1 MRVGGSLGI
10 PESMTDATRPV
21 MSESKRIRRFS
32 KVCTRGP
39 ILNYSAKLIIFLGVA
54 VVTGTV
60 AQNAPPALRVDAS
73 SGSPGAREVMNRVI
87 AGVKEAEREANLYE
101 RIERV
106 ETRKQAGD
114 SGPVSVKAY
123 RVVPAG
129 TGTAKIPL
137 GPDGK
142 PTDQEAYR
150 TELEKL
156 LKSLTWAAETGQ
168 PQREAYLKVQKKLKE
183 RDEAIDATRN
193 AFVFTFLDD
202 ELRGNRRLS
211 KYKMEPNP
219 AFKPTN
225 RMTSIY
231 MKVKGL
237 IWVDDASH
245 QLARAEVEVT
255 DDISLGLFMAK
266 IYKSS
271 RFYQDRYEVAPGV
284 WLPTVLQF
292 DFDGRKFFSSFSV
305 HEKTY
310 YSGYKRIGPPAEAIP
325 QIQAEL
331 AGLETLK
338 PKQSLDR

>member
-1 MRVGGSLGI
+1 LLQ
-10 PESMTDATRPV
+10 EPV
-21 MSESKRIRRFS
+21 
-32 KVCTRGP
+32 
-39 ILNYSAKLIIFLGVA
+39 LDYSARLLILLGVTI
-54 VVTGTV
+54 VTGTV
-60 AQNAPPALRVDAS
+60 AQDARTTLRAAGPAAATAS
-73 SGSPGAREVMNRVI
+73 RDVLNRVI
-87 AGVKEAEREANLYE
+87 DGVKEAEREQNLYE

-106 ETRKQAGD
+106 ETRKQALD
-114 SGPVSVKAY
+114 PSPVSVKAY

-142 PTDQEAYR
+142 PADQEAYR

-156 LKSLTWAAETGQ
+156 LKSLTWAAESGQ

-193 AFVFTFLDD
+193 AFLFTFLND
-202 ELRGNRRLS
+202 EPRGDRMLS
-211 KYKMEPNP
+211 KYKMVPNP
-219 AFKPTN
+219 EFKPTN

-231 MKVKGL
+231 TKVKGL

-255 DDISLGLFMAK
+255 DDISLGLFLAK
-266 IYKSS
+266 IYKGS
-271 RFYQDRYEVAPGV
+271 RFYQDRYEVAPSI
-284 WLPTVLQF
+284 WLPTFLQF
-292 DFDGRKFFSSFSV
+292 DFDGRKLFSSFSV

-331 AGLETLK
+331 AGLDTMK
-338 PKQSLDR
+338 SKRSLDR

>member
-1 MRVGGSLGI
+1 
-10 PESMTDATRPV
+10 

-32 KVCTRGP
+32 TVCCRGP
-39 ILNYSAKLIIFLGVA
+39 ILNYSARLTILLGVA
-54 VVTGTV
+54 IVTGTV
-60 AQNAPPALRVDAS
+60 AQEAPPAVRADGS
-73 SGSPGAREVMNRVI
+73 SGSAGARDVMNRVI
-87 AGVKEAEREANLYE
+87 AGVKEAEREENLYE

-114 SGPVSVKAY
+114 SAPVIVKAY

-129 TGTAKIPL
+129 TGTARIPL

-193 AFVFTFLDD
+193 AFQFTFLDD
-202 ELRGNRRLS
+202 QQCGDRKQS

-219 AFKPTN
+219 GFRPTN
-225 RMTSIY
+225 RLTSIY
-231 MKVKGL
+231 TKVKGL

-245 QLARAEVEVT
+245 QLARVEVEVT

-266 IYKSS
+266 IYKGS
-271 RFYQDRYEVAPGV
+271 RFFQDRHEVAPGV
-284 WLPTVLQF
+284 WLPTFLEF

-310 YSGYKRIGPPAEAIP
+310 YSAYKRIGPPAEAIP

>member
-1 MRVGGSLGI
+1 
-10 PESMTDATRPV
+10 
-21 MSESKRIRRFS
+21 
-32 KVCTRGP
+32 
-39 ILNYSAKLIIFLGVA
+39 
-54 VVTGTV
+54 
-60 AQNAPPALRVDAS
+60 
-73 SGSPGAREVMNRVI
+73 
-87 AGVKEAEREANLYE
+87 
-101 RIERV
+101 
-106 ETRKQAGD
+106 
-114 SGPVSVKAY
+114 
-123 RVVPAG
+123 
-129 TGTAKIPL
+129 
-137 GPDGK
+137 
-142 PTDQEAYR
+142 
-150 TELEKL
+150 
-156 LKSLTWAAETGQ
+156 
-168 PQREAYLKVQKKLKE
+168 
-183 RDEAIDATRN
+183 
-193 AFVFTFLDD
+193 
-202 ELRGNRRLS
+202 
-211 KYKMEPNP
+211 MEPNP

-284 WLPTVLQF
+284 WLPTLLQF

>member
-1 MRVGGSLGI
+1 
-10 PESMTDATRPV
+10 MTDATRPV
-21 MSESKRIRRFS
+21 VSESKRIRRFS
-32 KVCTRGP
+32 KVCSRGP
-39 ILNYSAKLIIFLGVA
+39 ILNYSARFIIFLGVTI
-54 VVTGTV
+54 VTRTVAQNGTV
-60 AQNAPPALRVDAS
+60 AQNAPPALRVDGPS
-73 SGSPGAREVMNRVI
+73 SSPGARDVMIRVI
-87 AGVKEAEREANLYE
+87 DGVKEAEREGNLYE

-114 SGPVSVKAY
+114 SGPASVKAY

-193 AFVFTFLDD
+193 AFLFTFLDD
-202 ELRGNRRLS
+202 EPRGNRVLS

-237 IWVDDASH
+237 VWVDDASH
-245 QLARAEVEVT
+245 QLARVEVT
-255 DDISLGLFMAK
+255 DDISLGLFVAK
-266 IYKSS
+266 IYKGS
-271 RFYQDRYEVAPGV
+271 RFYQDRYEVAPGI
-284 WLPTVLQF
+284 WLPTFLQF
-292 DFDGRKFFSSFSV
+292 DFDGRKFFSSFSL

-331 AGLETLK
+331 AGLESLK

>member
-1 MRVGGSLGI
+1 
-10 PESMTDATRPV
+10 MTDATPSD

-32 KVCTRGP
+32 KVCFRGA
-39 ILNYSAKLIIFLGVA
+39 ILNHSAKLIILLGVA
-54 VVTGTV
+54 SVAGTV
-60 AQNAPPALRVDAS
+60 AQDASTPVRVDGS
-73 SGSPGAREVMNRVI
+73 SGSAGARDVLNRVI
-87 AGVKEAEREANLYE
+87 DGVKEAEREESLYE

-106 ETRKQAGD
+106 ESRKQAGD
-114 SGPVSVKAY
+114 SGPVTVKAY

-142 PTDQEAYR
+142 PADQEAYR

-168 PQREAYLKVQKKLKE
+168 PQREAYLRVQKKLKE

-193 AFVFTFLDD
+193 AFLFSFLDD
-202 ELRGNRRLS
+202 EPRGNRTLS
-211 KYKMEPNP
+211 KYKMVPNP

-237 IWVDDASH
+237 IWVDDTSH
-245 QLARAEVEVT
+245 QLARVEVEVT
-255 DDISLGLFMAK
+255 DDISLGFFMAK
-266 IYKSS
+266 IYKGS
-271 RFYQDRYEVAPGV
+271 RFYQDRYEVAPGI
-284 WLPTVLQF
+284 WLPTFLQF

-305 HEKTY
+305 HEKTH

-331 AGLETLK
+331 AGLESLK